1 MVPQMVVASAS
12 VFAGGVHVAAADEA
26 DEAEE
31 AEPADAPDAPDA
43 PDEAA
48 AQEEIV
54 DVLVDVTV
62 LLAFG
67 VLVMTDVIVTVAP
80 LAAFT
85 VVVDAANACVRVYQ

>member
-31 AEPADAPDAPDA
+31 AEPADAPD
-43 PDEAA
+43 EVA